1 MRTRARGAPA
11 GVPYIA
17 GVRGRARSILRRRG
31 VRTDLLELVLLQIG
45 QAMRRMARLDAVAAG
60 LDVGTAAGNKPIRW
74 RPARNEG
81 DIDQAK
87 PEYQDVMRSY
97 SAMAQSHRSQESA
110 SAEASQRPTSWGY
123 SKEWLREVAGISDP
137 AAVDELLAVA
147 CGGGCP
153 FAFGAPLGALP
164 SEGNCVVDL
173 GCGGGHDLAIASK
186 LVGPRGTLVGIDLTQ
201 AMLDRAA
208 NTVEKFG
215 DRRPLDRGDLI
226 CTPIDQVAAFPRM
239 PAAAADVTISNGV
252 FNLFVDKQ
260 AGFDAAFYCT
270 KPGGHFLLTDVV
282 VEPAR
287 CVSPAGSSPPS

>member
-1 MRTRARGAPA
+1 
-11 GVPYIA
+11 
-17 GVRGRARSILRRRG
+17 
-31 VRTDLLELVLLQIG
+31 
-45 QAMRRMARLDAVAAG
+45 MRRMARLDAVAAG
-60 LDVGTAAGNKPIRW
+60 LGVAGTAAGNKPIRW

-81 DIDQAK
+81 DIDLAK
-87 PEYQDVMRSY
+87 PEYLDVMRSY

-110 SAEASQRPTSWGY
+110 SAEANQRPTSWGY
-123 SKEWLREVAGISDP
+123 SEEWLREVAGISDP
-137 AAVDELLAVA
+137 AAVDELLGIA

-164 SEGNCVVDL
+164 GEGNCVVDL

-201 AMLDRAA
+201 AMLDRTAT
-208 NTVEKFG
+208 TVDKFG
-215 DRRPLDRGDLI
+215 DRRPLERGDLI
-226 CTPIDQVAAFPRM
+226 CTPIDQAASFARM

-287 CVSPAGSSPPS
+287 CVSAAGSSPPS